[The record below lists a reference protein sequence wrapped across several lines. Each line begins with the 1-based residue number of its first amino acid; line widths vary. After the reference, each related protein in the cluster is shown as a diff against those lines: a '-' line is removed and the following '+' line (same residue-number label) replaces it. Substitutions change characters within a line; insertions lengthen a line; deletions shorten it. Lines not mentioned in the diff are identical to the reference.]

1 MAGLNHVG
9 RNGLLSHGSNAA
21 RKAVRTRASANA
33 ASGLETLESRVLMS
47 AVRPDAA
54 FSASDLGVGDEK
66 SFPTSGSAGFSL
78 GFSAP
83 INFFGSLYNGVF
95 VNNNGNISLGAR
107 NSIYFNAD
115 MNALPAK
122 VIAPFYANVDTRF
135 GGSTVRY
142 GRGTVDG
149 HAAFAVNWLNV
160 DFYPS
165 NAIHGGHDSFQLVL
179 VDRSDVAPG
188 SFDMEFNYDSI
199 VWESGANSGGDA
211 NGLGGNSA
219 RVGWTANNG
228 DASAI
233 FQLAGSGAPG
243 SFLDGN
249 AITGLTHGHF
259 MSDVDGRYVYRFR
272 NGTWADAPSSAV
284 NHDPVVA
291 MPSDQ
296 LLVEAADGSSSM
308 ELLGSFDDADVN
320 SWTATVDYGD
330 GWGPETLDLSG
341 HGFVLAHTYHDAGS
355 YNVTVTVDD
364 GNGGVGLG
372 TMNVLVEDHS
382 APIVDVLVPANVNE
396 GDTALLSIS
405 LANDPDA
412 HEAYSF
418 EWSGSGQADGAFF
431 YFHADDNGEYTV
443 SLRVT
448 DQSGNSSLYEVPVS
462 VHNVAPTASLS
473 GSDTVAPGETVTL
486 SLDGA
491 ADVSAA
497 DLAAGLLYSFDFDG
511 DGVYEISGAS
521 AAASHVFADPG
532 SHLVRAR
539 VSDKDGGSSDYAK
552 SVTVFNLPPVS
563 TGLTNSGDLNE
574 GGTATVTFGPA
585 TDSDADLAAGLVYSF
600 DFDGDGLYEV
610 SGASN
615 SASHLFD
622 DNNTYVVH
630 GRVSDVHGAYSEY
643 QTTVRVNN
651 VAPTA
656 TLVAPSSGNEGQAL
670 AFSLAGVNDASG
682 ADRAAGFSYAFDF
695 NNDGLYEVTGTSPL
709 VTHVFDDN
717 GTYTVHARVTDK
729 DGASSVYAG
738 QVTVLNVAPTHG
750 VFLDNNVILEGSAV
764 TVWFVGQDDPSNADT
779 VAGFTY
785 SYDFDNN
792 GVFEVSGRSSSA
804 THVFGDNGVYLV
816 RGRVTDKDGGYT
828 DYTTDVEVANVAPKA
843 VGLSA
848 TGTLVEGNTI
858 SVRLDGVTDPS
869 AADKAAGFTYSF
881 DLDNNGVFET
891 VGRSSS
897 TTVLV
902 KQDGLYTVR
911 ARVTDKDGGY
921 TDYVA
926 TGSVANAAPVITS
939 VSNSGG
945 SVGQAAVGTSVL
957 VSAAFSDAGVLDT
970 HTAVIDWGDGS
981 TTSVAPVASN
991 GKGSASGSHK
1001 YVAGGVYTVTVT
1013 VRDNASPAGVA
1024 TTTSTVYVTGV
1035 GVQNGVLNIVGTN
1048 GGDKVSISRDNSGRL
1063 KVKTDF
1069 GADVLLSSTGVREIQ
1084 AWLGAGRDN
1093 LDVAKDVTL
1102 PVYLNGARYATKGVA
1117 ASILRITRNLF
1128 SDRLVA

>member
-9 RNGLLSHGSNAA
+9 LNGLLSHGSIAA
-21 RKAVRTRASANA
+21 RKAVRSRTAA
-33 ASGLETLESRVLMS
+33 ASGFETLESRVLMS

-54 FSASDLGVGDEK
+54 FSVSDLGVGDEK
-66 SFPTSGSAGFSL
+66 SFPTTGSAGFSL

-115 MNALPAK
+115 LNALPAK

-149 HAAFAVNWLNV
+149 HAAFGVNWLNV
-160 DFYPS
+160 DYYPS
-165 NAIHGGHDSFQLVL
+165 SAGHTAHNSFQLVL
-179 VDRSDVAPG
+179 IDRSDIAPG
-188 SFDMEFNYDSI
+188 NFDIEFNYDSI

-233 FQLAGSGAPG
+233 FSMAGSNVAG

-249 AITGLTHGHF
+249 LISGLVHNHF

-272 NGTWADAPSSAV
+272 NGTWADAPTSNV
-284 NHDPVVA
+284 NHDPAVV

-296 LLVEAADGSSSM
+296 LLVEEADGSASM
-308 ELLGSFDDADVN
+308 ELLGSFDDVDAD

-341 HGFVLAHTYHDAGS
+341 HGFVLSHTYHDAGS
-355 YNVTVTVDD
+355 YLVTVTVDD
-364 GNGGVGLG
+364 GNGGVGMG
-372 TMNVLVEDHS
+372 TMNVLVEDYS
-382 APIVDVLVPANVNE
+382 APIVDMVVPEVVNE
-396 GDTALLSIS
+396 GDTAILSIS

-412 HEAYSF
+412 HEAYFF
-418 EWSGSGQADGAFF
+418 EWAGSGEADGAFF
-431 YFHADDNGEYTV
+431 YFHADDSGEYAV

-448 DQSGNSSLYEVPVS
+448 DQSGNSTLLEVPVS
-462 VHNVAPTASLS
+462 VHNVAPAASLS
-473 GSDTVAPGETVTL
+473 GSDSAAPGETVTL

-491 ADVSAA
+491 SDVSGA
-497 DLAAGLLYSFDFDG
+497 DLAAGLLFSFDFDG
-511 DGVYEISGAS
+511 DGVYEVSGAS
-521 AAASHVFADPG
+521 ASATHVFADPG
-532 SHLVRAR
+532 TYLVRAR
-539 VSDKDGGSSDYAK
+539 VTDKDGGSSDYEK
-552 SVTVFNLPPVS
+552 SVTVFNLPPTS
-563 TGLTNSGDLNE
+563 TGLSGGGADE
-574 GGTATVTFGPA
+574 GSLATVSFGPA

-600 DFDGDGLYEV
+600 DFDGDGVYEV
-610 SGASN
+610 SGASG
-615 SASHLFD
+615 SADHVFD
-622 DNNTYVVH
+622 DNGDYVVH

-643 QTTVRVNN
+643 TTTVHVNN
-651 VAPTA
+651 VAPA
-656 TLVAPSSGNEGQAL
+656 ALLVAAASGNEGQAL
-670 AFSLAGVNDASG
+670 AFSLAGAGDASG
-682 ADRAAGFSYAFDF
+682 ADLAAGLVFSFDF
-695 NNDGLYEVTGTSPL
+695 NNDGVYEVTGGSPD

-717 GTYTVHARVTDK
+717 GTYTVHAKVTDK
-729 DGASSVYAG
+729 DGASSVYSA
-738 QVTVLNVAPTHG
+738 QVAVANVAPHHG
-750 VFLDNNVILEGSAV
+750 AFLDNNAILEGSPV
-764 TVWFVGQDDPSNADT
+764 TVWFEGQDDPSNADT
-779 VAGFTY
+779 AAGFTY
-785 SYDFDNN
+785 SYDFNN
-792 GVFEVSGRSSSA
+792 DGVFEVSGRTASA
-804 THVFGDNGVYLV
+804 THVFSDNGVFTV
-816 RGRVTDKDGGYT
+816 RGRVTDKDGGST
-828 DYTTDVEVANVAPKA
+828 DYATDVEVANVAPKA

-848 TGTLVEGNTI
+848 GGTLVEGNYLT
-858 SVRLDGVTDPS
+858 VRLDGVSDPS
-869 AADKAAGFTYSF
+869 DADRAAGFTYSF
-881 DLDNNGVFET
+881 DLDNDGVFET
-891 VGRSSS
+891 AGLSSS

-926 TGSVANAAPVITS
+926 SAMVANSAPVITS
-939 VSNSGG
+939 VSNSAG
-945 SVGQAAVGTSVL
+945 SVGQAAVGSSVL

-981 TTSVAPVASN
+981 TTSLAPAASN
-991 GKGSASGSHK
+991 GRGSASGSHK
-1001 YVAGGVYTVTVT
+1001 YAQGGVYTVTVT
-1013 VRDNASPAGVA
+1013 VKDNASPAGVA

-1048 GGDKVSISRDNSGRL
+1048 SGDKVSISRDNSGRL

-1069 GADVLLSSTGVREIQ
+1069 GADALLSSTGVREIR
-1084 AWLGAGRDN
+1084 ATLGAGRDDLN
-1093 LDVAKDVTL
+1093 VARDVTL
-1102 PVYLNGARYATKGVA
+1102 PVYLNGVRYTTRGVA
-1117 ASILRITRNLF
+1117 GTTLRITRNIF